1 MSDAERLRSFLAVYR
16 AGSVT
21 DAAAHRGVSQPAVSQ
36 HLAALEAVVGAR
48 LFSRGPGG
56 VEPTQRGRELYAA
69 IAGPLDALEEVL
81 EQLAVGRGAGGPP
94 APVRVGSSPEYFAA
108 QVLPRLTAADLA
120 VTATFA
126 SDPVLFTLLERGEV
140 DVVVTSTTPPRR
152 AAQAT
157 TVGTTRFVLVAAPDV
172 APGHSI
178 GSLDELAGWLTGRA
192 WASYSLELP
201 ITRRFWQAAL
211 GRPFAARLRL
221 VAPDLR
227 AVVHAVELGLGVSLL
242 PDYVCAGPLASGRV
256 VELYPVGDL
265 VPEVPRFVSTRAG
278 EEARPQVQALVDLL
292 VAPRP
297 APAPSA

>member
-1 MSDAERLRSFLAVYR
+1 MPDAERLRSFLAVYR

-21 DAAAHRGVSQPAVSQ
+21 GAAAHRGVSQPAVSQ
-36 HLAALEAVVGAR
+36 HLAALEASVGAR
-48 LFSRGPGG
+48 LFTRGAGG

-69 IAGPLDALEEVL
+69 VAGPLDALEEVL
-81 EQLAVGRGAGGPP
+81 DELAVGRGAGSPP

-108 QVLPRLTAADLA
+108 QVLHRLTDVDLA

-126 SDPVLFTLLERGEV
+126 PDPELFTLLERGEV
-140 DVVVTSTTPPRR
+140 DVAVTSTTPPRR
-152 AAQAT
+152 TARASP
-157 TVGTTRFVLVAAPDV
+157 VGATRFVLVAAPGV
-172 APGHSI
+172 APVRPI

-201 ITRRFWQAAL
+201 ITRRFWQTAL

-242 PDYVCAGPLASGRV
+242 PDYVCARPLAAGRV

-265 VPEVPRFVSTRAG
+265 VPEEPRFVSTRAG
-278 EEARPQVQALVDLL
+278 EEARPQVRALVDLL
-292 VAPRP
+292 AAPGPPP
-297 APAPSA
+297 APAA